1 MENIIGKKY
10 VKIDYESR
18 YPSFNEVTIC
28 DSELIAGKEIV
39 YTTDGRSFC
48 SDDLQL
54 SDLDDLKKI
63 IMEMTQDISL
73 KGAFN
78 KKFNKDFD
86 LNHFFH
92 LKSIQPK
99 TKTFKIFGWTIAFSK
114 SK

>member
-1 MENIIGKKY
+1 
-10 VKIDYESR
+10 
-18 YPSFNEVTIC
+18 
-28 DSELIAGKEIV
+28 
-39 YTTDGRSFC
+39 
-48 SDDLQL
+48 
-54 SDLDDLKKI
+54 
-63 IMEMTQDISL
+63 MEMTQDISL